1 MYGGLKSGLFVF
13 SLSYKILYNTLKY
26 NEKSVIFGNSVMIF
40 FCSCEGVGG
49 SEVREGTETL
59 IPWSLAS
66 WKKVLMVIPW
76 P

>member
-1 MYGGLKSGLFVF
+1 
-13 SLSYKILYNTLKY
+13 
-26 NEKSVIFGNSVMIF
+26 MIF

-49 SEVREGTETL
+49 SEVREVREGTETL

-66 WKKVLMVIPW
+66 WKKVLMVMPW